1 MIDFFISYTQA
12 DRPWAVW
19 LAWQLEEAGYT
30 TLLDV
35 WDMRPGANFILAMQ
49 QATVQAERTLLVLS
63 PDYLSALF
71 PQPEWAAA
79 LAHDPTGTQGTL
91 VPVRVRECTPP
102 GMLRPLL
109 YIDLVGLDEAT
120 ARDTL
125 LAGVRRERAKPTTAP
140 GFPGSQPRT
149 VPQQPLFPG
158 TASPQCRRLLGP
170 CMCPCQLVCGR
181 GSCGTGN
188 GCGVALAQRY

>member
-1 MIDFFISYTQA
+1 MLDFFISYTHV
-12 DRPWAVW
+12 DRPWAGW

-35 WDMRPGANFILAMQ
+35 WDMRPGTNFILAMQ
-49 QATVQAERTLLVLS
+49 QATVQAERTLLILS
-63 PDYLSALF
+63 PDYLSVLF

-79 LAHDPTGTQGTL
+79 LADDPTGSQGTL

-109 YIDLVGLDEAT
+109 YIDLVGLDEVT

-149 VPQQPLFPG
+149 VPQQPQFPG
-158 TASPQCRRLLGP
+158 TVSPPAQTPPRPMHTPMSARVWAW
-170 CMCPCQLVCGR
+170 LVR
-181 GSCGTGN
+181 N
-188 GCGVALAQRY
+188 RQ

>member
-1 MIDFFISYTQA
+1 MMDFFISYTHA

-79 LAHDPTGTQGTL
+79 LAHDPTGIQGTL
-91 VPVRVRECTPP
+91 LPVRVRECTPP
-102 GMLRPLL
+102 GMLHPLL

-140 GFPGSQPRT
+140 GWTRPY
-149 VPQQPLFPG
+149 
-158 TASPQCRRLLGP
+158 TA
-170 CMCPCQLVCGR
+170 
-181 GSCGTGN
+181 
-188 GCGVALAQRY
+188 GCLTPWCLS